1 MKTTNA
7 KATFRTP
14 APLTAQNS
22 PEKSQQK
29 TVSPRLRRA
38 KVKVHQGE
46 VATNGAAEEREIE
59 YMPPRAKRRWRIH
72 PEACIWTNI
81 I

>member
-1 MKTTNA
+1 
-7 KATFRTP
+7 
-14 APLTAQNS
+14 LTAKNS

-46 VATNGAAEEREIE
+46 VAKDGEAEEREIE
-59 YMPPRAKRRWRIH
+59 YMPPRAKRKWLMALHI
-72 PEACIWTNI
+72 T
-81 I
+81 

>member
-14 APLTAQNS
+14 APQTAHNS

-38 KVKVHQGE
+38 KVKVLQGE
-46 VATNGAAEEREIE
+46 IAKEGESEEREIE
-59 YMPPRAKRRWRIH
+59 YMPPRAKRTWRVD
-72 PEACIWTNI
+72 PEAYVQTNI